1 MKKYLILLFVAAAAV
16 FQSCDNND
24 DLWDAIDDL
33 KSRVQALE
41 TQVNALND
49 NVKALQTLYSGATVS
64 EVKNED
70 GKCTITLTDGKKL
83 TLVSDIDALVPVVS
97 INEETGMWQYS
108 IGGGEPQS
116 LNVKA
121 VAEDGK
127 TPTFQVADDG
137 SWQVDLGDGQGWRDV
152 TYADGSKV
160 SAITDTPTED
170 KFFQTV
176 EVVGDSLH
184 IVMQNGDELDIPIVK
199 GFLCQIV
206 DGEGNVI
213 TDVQSFDMGVTK
225 EFTVN
230 MRGVDNTILTAP
242 EGWTASLSEPV
253 AGTDDMKTA
262 TLSVTSPAPTR
273 ATASTAKDV
282 SILASSGKYSC
293 IAKIQVES
301 TGIDPNAPRITVAV
315 STDVAATY
323 STLTFDVVLT
333 NATTWKYICK
343 PLSEQAPTADEIMST
358 GTEGSGTSVTVS
370 GLEGETDYTIY
381 VVAYADDQVSDVAS
395 AQNRTLVAPVDYY
408 TKGVDINGVIYNSES
423 VGATTSEIASEAT
436 TDYTITAPN
445 TPTVR
450 FIGRDNSDSYG
461 YVMAPTSSIAILAD
475 NIYIGRYSDEKPTIK
490 IGRFLALRNPGGTVA
505 FKNLVLNFET
515 EQESYL
521 FNFSG
526 TGGIGT
532 LIFEDCEIVFSDNA
546 KATSSMSFITGY
558 NGTGTIGNIIFR
570 NCKIRYTGSTTAYI
584 LNFTNSGSLDFSGLA
599 SVVLENNIIYSTQ
612 CSGKNCAFMS
622 ANNLDLSS
630 MALTVER
637 NTFVDLRGAGTTVNT
652 SALFVLKQFGSISCK
667 NNIFYSTTNSSYPTV
682 FSLTYDYADV
692 WQIDME
698 RTSNLAWGGSAWKM
712 YSQISNVFYPGS
724 SDEPK
729 PTITIPFAQSNP
741 LTTCNPADGVF
752 VVDSEYAGTY
762 GSTLE

>member
-127 TPTFQVADDG
+127 TPTFQVTDDG
-137 SWQVDLGDGQGWRDV
+137 YWQVDLGDGQGWRDV

-160 SAITDTPTED
+160 SAITSDPTED

-176 EVVGDSLH
+176 EVVDDSLH
-184 IVMQNGDELDIPIVK
+184 IVMQNGEVLDVPIVK

-301 TGIDPNAPRITVAV
+301 TGIDPTAPRITINN
-315 STDVAATY
+315 STDVPATH
-323 STLTFDVVLT
+323 STLTFDVELVNT
-333 NATTWKYICK
+333 TTWKYICR
-343 PLSEQAPTADEIMST
+343 PSNESAPTAQEIMDS
-358 GTEGSGTSVTVS
+358 GTEGSGTTVTVS
-370 GLEGETDYTIY
+370 DLDGETDYTIY
-381 VVAYADDQVSDVAS
+381 VVAYLDDRVSDVVS

-408 TKGVDINGVIYNSES
+408 TTGYEVGGVTYSSTTPDVQLITETSTISTKGVYFLDPKDGNVVVTLPKLATSDLVI
-423 VGATTSEIASEAT
+423 
-436 TDYTITAPN
+436 
-445 TPTVR
+445 
-450 FIGRDNSDSYG
+450 
-461 YVMAPTSSIAILAD
+461 
-475 NIYIGRYSDEKPTIK
+475 IGRYSNVKPKLEITGIQSFNGASGVGY
-490 IGRFLALRNPGGTVA
+490 I
-505 FKNLVLNFET
+505 FKNLDITASTGNYVFNYGSTTGEYANWVLEDCNISHTVADKVLSYFSNGASSVKNILVRNNRISLSVSKDAGATRLINFNATAAANTQSIIVENNNIYAP
-515 EQESYL
+515 QYVA
-521 FNFSG
+521 N
-526 TGGIGT
+526 GT
-532 LIFEDCEIVFSDNA
+532 LIFMP
-546 KATSSMSFITGY
+546 TS
-558 NGTGTIGNIIFR
+558 GT
-570 NCKIRYTGSTTAYI
+570 STSQ
-584 LNFTNSGSLDFSGLA
+584 LSV
-599 SVVLENNIIYSTQ
+599 SVVN
-612 CSGKNCAFMS
+612 
-622 ANNLDLSS
+622 
-630 MALTVER
+630 
-637 NTFVDLRGAGTTVNT
+637 NTFVNYIGQPNGFINLTGAQQLDVQNNIFWAQDGYSVTAYMFRFYVITEVP
-652 SALFVLKQFGSISCK
+652 SAMNVT
-667 NNIFYSTTNSSYPTV
+667 NNIFYGLKSDDSWAMYHKDTSCSTTVTV
-682 FSLTYDYADV
+682 TRESTDPFAGGTFSLETGTF
-692 WQIDME
+692 I
-698 RTSNLAWGGSAWKM
+698 
-712 YSQISNVFYPGS
+712 PGS
-724 SDEPK
+724 S
-729 PTITIPFAQSNP
+729 
-741 LTTCNPADGVF
+741 
-752 VVDSEYAGTY
+752 YAGY
-762 GSTLE
+762 GSTLQ

>member
-1 MKKYLILLFVAAAAV
+1 MKKYLILLFVAAAAA

-24 DLWDAIDDL
+24 DLWDAVDDL

-127 TPTFQVADDG
+127 TPTFQVDDEG
-137 SWQVDLGDGQGWRDV
+137 YWQVNLGDGKWQYV
-152 TYADGSKV
+152 YYANTTDKV

-170 KFFQTV
+170 KFFETV
-176 EVVGDSLH
+176 AVEGDSLH
-184 IVMQNGDELDIPIVK
+184 IVMQGGEVLDIPIVQ

-242 EGWTASLSEPV
+242 EGWTAELSEPV
-253 AGTDDMKTA
+253 AGADDMKTA

-301 TGIDPNAPRITVAV
+301 TGIDPTAPRITINN
-315 STDVAATY
+315 STDVPATH
-323 STLTFDVVLT
+323 STLTFDVELVNT
-333 NATTWKYICK
+333 TTWKYICR
-343 PLSEQAPTADEIMST
+343 PSNESAPTAQEIMDS
-358 GTEGSGTSVTVS
+358 GTEGSGTTVTVS
-370 GLEGETDYTIY
+370 DLDGETDYTIY
-381 VVAYADDQVSDVAS
+381 AVAYLENRVSDVVS

-408 TKGVDINGVIYNSES
+408 TVGYEVDGVTYSSATPDVQLITETSTISTKGVYFLDPKDGNVVVTLPKLATSDLVI
-423 VGATTSEIASEAT
+423 
-436 TDYTITAPN
+436 
-445 TPTVR
+445 
-450 FIGRDNSDSYG
+450 
-461 YVMAPTSSIAILAD
+461 
-475 NIYIGRYSDEKPTIK
+475 IGRYSNVKPKLK
-490 IGRFLALRNPGGTVA
+490 ITGIQSFNGASGVGYI
-505 FKNLVLNFET
+505 FKNLDITASTGNYVFNYGSTTGEYANWVLEDCNISHTVADKVLSYFSNGASSVKNILVRNNRISLSVSKDAGATRLINFNATAAANTQSIIVENNNIYAP
-515 EQESYL
+515 QYVA
-521 FNFSG
+521 N
-526 TGGIGT
+526 GT
-532 LIFEDCEIVFSDNA
+532 LIFMP
-546 KATSSMSFITGY
+546 TS
-558 NGTGTIGNIIFR
+558 GT
-570 NCKIRYTGSTTAYI
+570 STSQ
-584 LNFTNSGSLDFSGLA
+584 LSV
-599 SVVLENNIIYSTQ
+599 SVVN
-612 CSGKNCAFMS
+612 
-622 ANNLDLSS
+622 
-630 MALTVER
+630 
-637 NTFVDLRGAGTTVNT
+637 NTFVNYIGQPNGFINLTGAQQLDVQNNIFWAQDGYSVTAYMFRFYVITEVP
-652 SALFVLKQFGSISCK
+652 SAMNVT
-667 NNIFYSTTNSSYPTV
+667 NNIFYGLKSDDSWAMYHKDTSCSTTVTV
-682 FSLTYDYADV
+682 TRESTDPFAGGTFSLETGTF
-692 WQIDME
+692 I
-698 RTSNLAWGGSAWKM
+698 
-712 YSQISNVFYPGS
+712 PGS
-724 SDEPK
+724 S
-729 PTITIPFAQSNP
+729 
-741 LTTCNPADGVF
+741 
-752 VVDSEYAGTY
+752 YAGY
-762 GSTLE
+762 GSTLQ

>member
-137 SWQVDLGDGQGWRDV
+137 CWQVDLGDGQGWRDV

-206 DGEGNVI
+206 TQTEG
-213 TDVQSFDMGVTK
+213 VQLFDMGVTK

-282 SILASSGKYSC
+282 SILATSGKYSC

-301 TGIDPNAPRITVAV
+301 TGIDPTAPRITINN
-315 STDVAATY
+315 STDVPATH
-323 STLTFDVVLT
+323 STLTFDVELVNT
-333 NATTWKYICK
+333 TTWKYICR
-343 PLSEQAPTADEIMST
+343 PSNESAPTAQEIMDS
-358 GTEGSGTSVTVS
+358 GTEGSGTTVTVS
-370 GLEGETDYTIY
+370 DLDGETDYTIY
-381 VVAYADDQVSDVAS
+381 VVAYLDDRVSDVVS

-408 TKGVDINGVIYNSES
+408 TTGYEVGGVTYSSTTPDVQLITETSTISTKGVYFLDPKDGNVVVTLPKLATSDLVI
-423 VGATTSEIASEAT
+423 
-436 TDYTITAPN
+436 
-445 TPTVR
+445 
-450 FIGRDNSDSYG
+450 
-461 YVMAPTSSIAILAD
+461 
-475 NIYIGRYSDEKPTIK
+475 IGRYSNVKPKLEITGIQSFNGASGVGY
-490 IGRFLALRNPGGTVA
+490 I
-505 FKNLVLNFET
+505 FKNLDITASTGNYVFNYGSTTGEYANWVLEDCNISHTVADKVLSYFSNGASSVKNILVRNNRISLSVSKDAGATRLINFNATAAANTQSIIVENNNIYAP
-515 EQESYL
+515 QYVA
-521 FNFSG
+521 N
-526 TGGIGT
+526 GT
-532 LIFEDCEIVFSDNA
+532 LIFMP
-546 KATSSMSFITGY
+546 TS
-558 NGTGTIGNIIFR
+558 GT
-570 NCKIRYTGSTTAYI
+570 STSQ
-584 LNFTNSGSLDFSGLA
+584 LSV
-599 SVVLENNIIYSTQ
+599 SVVN
-612 CSGKNCAFMS
+612 
-622 ANNLDLSS
+622 
-630 MALTVER
+630 
-637 NTFVDLRGAGTTVNT
+637 NTFVNYIGQPNGFINLTGAQQLDVQNNIFWAQDGYSVTAYMFRFYVITEVP
-652 SALFVLKQFGSISCK
+652 SAMNVT
-667 NNIFYSTTNSSYPTV
+667 NNIFYGLKSDDSWAMYHKDTSCSTTVTV
-682 FSLTYDYADV
+682 TRESTDPFAGGTFSLETGTF
-692 WQIDME
+692 I
-698 RTSNLAWGGSAWKM
+698 
-712 YSQISNVFYPGS
+712 PGS
-724 SDEPK
+724 S
-729 PTITIPFAQSNP
+729 
-741 LTTCNPADGVF
+741 
-752 VVDSEYAGTY
+752 YAGY
-762 GSTLE
+762 GSTLQ

>member
-1 MKKYLILLFVAAAAV
+1 MKKYLILLFVAAAAA

-33 KSRVQALE
+33 KGRVQALE

-49 NVKALQTLYSGATVS
+49 NVKALQTLYAGATVS

-152 TYADGSKV
+152 TYADGGKV

-301 TGIDPNAPRITVAV
+301 TGIDPTAPRITINN
-315 STDVAATY
+315 STDVPATH
-323 STLTFDVVLT
+323 STLTFDVELVNT
-333 NATTWKYICK
+333 TTWKYICR
-343 PLSEQAPTADEIMST
+343 PSNESAPTAQEIMDS
-358 GTEGSGTSVTVS
+358 GTEGSGTTVTVS
-370 GLEGETDYTIY
+370 DLDGETDYTIY
-381 VVAYADDQVSDVAS
+381 VVAYLENRVSDVVS

-408 TKGVDINGVIYNSES
+408 TVGYEVDGVTYSSATPDVQLITETSTISTKGVYFLDPKDGNVVVTLPKLATSDLVI
-423 VGATTSEIASEAT
+423 
-436 TDYTITAPN
+436 
-445 TPTVR
+445 
-450 FIGRDNSDSYG
+450 
-461 YVMAPTSSIAILAD
+461 
-475 NIYIGRYSDEKPTIK
+475 IGRYSNVKPKLK
-490 IGRFLALRNPGGTVA
+490 ITGIQSFNGASGVGYI
-505 FKNLVLNFET
+505 FKNLDITASTGNYVFNYGSTTGEYANWVLEDCNISHTVADKVLSYFSNGASSVKNILVRNNRISLSVSKDAGATRLINFNATAAANTQSIIVENNNIYAP
-515 EQESYL
+515 QYVA
-521 FNFSG
+521 N
-526 TGGIGT
+526 GT
-532 LIFEDCEIVFSDNA
+532 LIFMP
-546 KATSSMSFITGY
+546 TS
-558 NGTGTIGNIIFR
+558 GT
-570 NCKIRYTGSTTAYI
+570 STSQ
-584 LNFTNSGSLDFSGLA
+584 LSV
-599 SVVLENNIIYSTQ
+599 SVVN
-612 CSGKNCAFMS
+612 
-622 ANNLDLSS
+622 
-630 MALTVER
+630 
-637 NTFVDLRGAGTTVNT
+637 NTFVNYIGQPNGFINLTGAQQLDVQNNIFWAQDGYSVTAYMFRFYVITEVP
-652 SALFVLKQFGSISCK
+652 SAMNVT
-667 NNIFYSTTNSSYPTV
+667 NNIFYGLKSDDSWAMYHKDTSCSTTVTV
-682 FSLTYDYADV
+682 TRESTDPFAGGTFSLETGTF
-692 WQIDME
+692 I
-698 RTSNLAWGGSAWKM
+698 
-712 YSQISNVFYPGS
+712 PGS
-724 SDEPK
+724 S
-729 PTITIPFAQSNP
+729 
-741 LTTCNPADGVF
+741 
-752 VVDSEYAGTY
+752 YAGY
-762 GSTLE
+762 GSTLQ

>member
-301 TGIDPNAPRITVAV
+301 TGIDPTAPRITINN
-315 STDVAATY
+315 STDVPATH
-323 STLTFDVVLT
+323 STLTFDVELVNT
-333 NATTWKYICK
+333 TTWKYICR
-343 PLSEQAPTADEIMST
+343 PSNESAPTAQEIMDS
-358 GTEGSGTSVTVS
+358 GTEGSGTTVTVS
-370 GLEGETDYTIY
+370 DLDGETDYTIY
-381 VVAYADDQVSDVAS
+381 VVAYLDDRVSDVVS

-408 TKGVDINGVIYNSES
+408 TTGYEVGGVTYSSTTPDVQLITETSTISTKGVYFLDPKDGNVVVTLPKLATSDLVI
-423 VGATTSEIASEAT
+423 
-436 TDYTITAPN
+436 
-445 TPTVR
+445 
-450 FIGRDNSDSYG
+450 
-461 YVMAPTSSIAILAD
+461 
-475 NIYIGRYSDEKPTIK
+475 IGRYSNVKPKLEITGIQSFNGASGVGY
-490 IGRFLALRNPGGTVA
+490 I
-505 FKNLVLNFET
+505 FKNLDITASTGNYVFNYGSTTGEYANWVLEDCNISHTVADKVLSYFSNGASSVKNILVRNNRISLSVSKDAGATRLINFNATAAANTQSIIVENNNIYAP
-515 EQESYL
+515 QYVA
-521 FNFSG
+521 N
-526 TGGIGT
+526 GT
-532 LIFEDCEIVFSDNA
+532 LIFMP
-546 KATSSMSFITGY
+546 TS
-558 NGTGTIGNIIFR
+558 GT
-570 NCKIRYTGSTTAYI
+570 STSQ
-584 LNFTNSGSLDFSGLA
+584 LSV
-599 SVVLENNIIYSTQ
+599 SVVN
-612 CSGKNCAFMS
+612 
-622 ANNLDLSS
+622 
-630 MALTVER
+630 
-637 NTFVDLRGAGTTVNT
+637 NTFVNYIGQPNGFINLTGAQQLDVQNNIFWAQDGYSVTAYMFRFYVITEVP
-652 SALFVLKQFGSISCK
+652 SAMNVT
-667 NNIFYSTTNSSYPTV
+667 NNIFYGLKSDDSWAMYHKDTSCSTTVTV
-682 FSLTYDYADV
+682 TRESTDPFAGGTFSLETGTF
-692 WQIDME
+692 I
-698 RTSNLAWGGSAWKM
+698 
-712 YSQISNVFYPGS
+712 PGS
-724 SDEPK
+724 S
-729 PTITIPFAQSNP
+729 
-741 LTTCNPADGVF
+741 
-752 VVDSEYAGTY
+752 YAGY
-762 GSTLE
+762 GSTLQ

>member
-1 MKKYLILLFVAAAAV
+1 MKKYLILLFVAAAAA

-242 EGWTASLSEPV
+242 EGWTAELSEP
-253 AGTDDMKTA
+253 TDGADNLKVFE
-262 TLSVTSPAPTR
+262 LSVTSPAPTR

-301 TGIDPNAPRITVAV
+301 TGIDPTAPRITINN
-315 STDVAATY
+315 STDVPATH
-323 STLTFDVVLT
+323 STLTFDVELVNT
-333 NATTWKYICK
+333 TTWKYICR
-343 PLSEQAPTADEIMST
+343 PSNESAPTAQEIMDS
-358 GTEGSGTSVTVS
+358 GTEGSGTTVTVS
-370 GLEGETDYTIY
+370 DLEGETDYTIY
-381 VVAYADDQVSDVAS
+381 VVAYLDDRVSDVVS

-408 TKGVDINGVIYNSES
+408 TTGYEVGGVTYSSTTPDVQLITETSTISTKGVYFLDPKDGNVVVTLPKLATSDLVI
-423 VGATTSEIASEAT
+423 
-436 TDYTITAPN
+436 
-445 TPTVR
+445 
-450 FIGRDNSDSYG
+450 
-461 YVMAPTSSIAILAD
+461 
-475 NIYIGRYSDEKPTIK
+475 IGRYSNVKPKLEITGIQSFNGASGVGY
-490 IGRFLALRNPGGTVA
+490 I
-505 FKNLVLNFET
+505 FKNLDITASTGNYVFNYGSTTGEYANWVLEDCNISHTVADKVLSYFSNGASSVKNILVRNNRISLSVSKDAGATRLINFNATAAANTQSIIVENNNIYAP
-515 EQESYL
+515 QYVA
-521 FNFSG
+521 N
-526 TGGIGT
+526 GT
-532 LIFEDCEIVFSDNA
+532 LIFMP
-546 KATSSMSFITGY
+546 TS
-558 NGTGTIGNIIFR
+558 GT
-570 NCKIRYTGSTTAYI
+570 STSQ
-584 LNFTNSGSLDFSGLA
+584 LSV
-599 SVVLENNIIYSTQ
+599 SVVN
-612 CSGKNCAFMS
+612 
-622 ANNLDLSS
+622 
-630 MALTVER
+630 
-637 NTFVDLRGAGTTVNT
+637 NTFVNYIGQPNGFINLTGAQQLDVQNNIFWAQDGYSVTAYMFRFYVITEVP
-652 SALFVLKQFGSISCK
+652 SAMNVT
-667 NNIFYSTTNSSYPTV
+667 NNIFYGLKSDDSWAMYHKDTSCSTTVTV
-682 FSLTYDYADV
+682 TRESTDPFAGGTFSLETGTF
-692 WQIDME
+692 I
-698 RTSNLAWGGSAWKM
+698 
-712 YSQISNVFYPGS
+712 PGS
-724 SDEPK
+724 S
-729 PTITIPFAQSNP
+729 
-741 LTTCNPADGVF
+741 
-752 VVDSEYAGTY
+752 YAGY
-762 GSTLE
+762 GSTLQ

>member
-127 TPTFQVADDG
+127 TPTFQVDDEG
-137 SWQVDLGDGQGWRDV
+137 YWQVNLGDGKWQYV
-152 TYADGSKV
+152 YYANTTDKV

-170 KFFQTV
+170 KFFETV

-206 DGEGNVI
+206 TQTEG
-213 TDVQSFDMGVTK
+213 VQFFDMGVTK

-230 MRGVDNTILTAP
+230 MRGVENWILTAP
-242 EGWTASLSEPV
+242 EGWTAELSEPV

-301 TGIDPNAPRITVAV
+301 TGIDPTAPRITINN
-315 STDVAATY
+315 STDVPATH
-323 STLTFDVVLT
+323 STLTFDVELVNT
-333 NATTWKYICK
+333 TTWKYICR
-343 PLSEQAPTADEIMST
+343 PSNESAPTAQEIMDS
-358 GTEGSGTSVTVS
+358 GTEGSGTTVTVS
-370 GLEGETDYTIY
+370 DLDGETDYTIY
-381 VVAYADDQVSDVAS
+381 VVAYLDDRVSDVVS

-408 TKGVDINGVIYNSES
+408 TTGYEVGGVTYSSTTPDVQLITETSTISTKGVYFLDPKDGNVVVTLPKLATSDLVI
-423 VGATTSEIASEAT
+423 
-436 TDYTITAPN
+436 
-445 TPTVR
+445 
-450 FIGRDNSDSYG
+450 
-461 YVMAPTSSIAILAD
+461 
-475 NIYIGRYSDEKPTIK
+475 IGRYSNVKPKLEITGIQSFNGASGVGY
-490 IGRFLALRNPGGTVA
+490 I
-505 FKNLVLNFET
+505 FKNLDITASTGNYVFNYGSTTGEYANWVLEDCNISHTVADKVLSYFSNGASSVKNILVRNNRISLSVSKDAGATRLINFNATAAANTQSIIVENNNIYAP
-515 EQESYL
+515 QYVA
-521 FNFSG
+521 N
-526 TGGIGT
+526 GT
-532 LIFEDCEIVFSDNA
+532 LIFMP
-546 KATSSMSFITGY
+546 TS
-558 NGTGTIGNIIFR
+558 GT
-570 NCKIRYTGSTTAYI
+570 STSQ
-584 LNFTNSGSLDFSGLA
+584 LSV
-599 SVVLENNIIYSTQ
+599 SVVN
-612 CSGKNCAFMS
+612 
-622 ANNLDLSS
+622 
-630 MALTVER
+630 
-637 NTFVDLRGAGTTVNT
+637 NTFVNYIGQPNGFINLTGAQQLDVQNNIFWAQDGYSVTAYMFRFYVITEVP
-652 SALFVLKQFGSISCK
+652 SAMNVT
-667 NNIFYSTTNSSYPTV
+667 NNIFYGLKSDDSWAMYHKDTSCSTTVTV
-682 FSLTYDYADV
+682 TRESTDPFAGGTFSLETGTF
-692 WQIDME
+692 I
-698 RTSNLAWGGSAWKM
+698 
-712 YSQISNVFYPGS
+712 PGS
-724 SDEPK
+724 S
-729 PTITIPFAQSNP
+729 
-741 LTTCNPADGVF
+741 
-752 VVDSEYAGTY
+752 YAGY
-762 GSTLE
+762 GSTLQ

>member
-41 TQVNALND
+41 TQVNALNGNID
-49 NVKALQTLYSGATVS
+49 ALQKLYSGASVS
-64 EVKNED
+64 NVDINNET
-70 GKCTITLTDGKKL
+70 GKTTITLANGDIL
-83 TLVSDIDALVPVVS
+83 TLVSDIDALVPKIS
-97 INEETGMWQYS
+97 INENGMWECTVN
-108 IGGGEPQS
+108 GETTT
-116 LNVKA
+116 LGKA

-127 TPTFQVADDG
+127 TPKFQVDDEG
-137 SWQVDLGDGQGWRDV
+137 YWQVNLGDGKWQYV
-152 TYADGSKV
+152 YYANTTDKV
-160 SAITDTPTED
+160 SAITNKPTED

-176 EVVGDSLH
+176 EVVDDSLH
-184 IVMQNGDELDIPIVK
+184 IVMQNGEVLDVPIIK
-199 GFLCQIV
+199 DFLCQIV
-206 DGEGNVI
+206 DGEGHAI
-213 TDVQSFDMGVTK
+213 TDVQSFDMGITK
-225 EFTVN
+225 KFTVN
-230 MRGVDNTILTAP
+230 MRGVENWILTAP
-242 EGWTASLSEPV
+242 EGWTAELSEP
-253 AGTDDMKTA
+253 TDGADGLKVFE
-262 TLSVTSPAPTR
+262 LSVTSPAPTR

-282 SILASSGKYSC
+282 SILATSGKYSC

-301 TGIDPNAPRITVAV
+301 TGIDPNAPRITVTT
-315 STDVAATY
+315 STSVAPTY
-323 STLTFDVVLT
+323 ATLTFDVELVNT
-333 NATTWKYICK
+333 TTWKYICQ
-343 PLSEQAPTADEIMST
+343 PSSEQAPTADEIMAS
-358 GTEGSGTSVTVS
+358 GTDGSGTSVTVS

-381 VVAYADDQVSDVAS
+381 VVAYDGAAVSDVAS

>member
-108 IGGGEPQS
+108 IGGGEPQP

-184 IVMQNGDELDIPIVK
+184 IVMQNGDELDIPIVQ

-206 DGEGNVI
+206 TQTEG
-213 TDVQSFDMGVTK
+213 VQLFDMGVTK

-230 MRGVDNTILTAP
+230 MRGVENWILTAP
-242 EGWTASLSEPV
+242 EGWTAELSEP
-253 AGTDDMKTA
+253 TDGADNLKVFE
-262 TLSVTSPAPTR
+262 LSVTSPAPTR

-282 SILASSGKYSC
+282 SILASSGKYSR

-301 TGIDPNAPRITVAV
+301 TGIDPNAPRITV
-315 STDVAATY
+315 STSTSVVPTY
-323 STLTFDVVLT
+323 ATLTFDVVLT
-333 NATTWKYICK
+333 NATTWKYICQ
-343 PLSEQAPTADEIMST
+343 PSSEQAPTADEIMAS
-358 GTEGSGTSVTVS
+358 GTDGSGTSVTVS

-408 TKGVDINGVIYNSES
+408 TKGVEVNGSYYDQNSEGARLLEFAS
-423 VGATTSEIASEAT
+423 DATEDKLQINLPGSATVSFIGKNESSYDLYTKRDGGATISADHI
-436 TDYTITAPN
+436 
-445 TPTVR
+445 
-450 FIGRDNSDSYG
+450 FIGRY
-461 YVMAPTSSIAILAD
+461 T
-475 NIYIGRYSDEKPTIK
+475 DERPVIK
-490 IGRFLALRNPGGTVA
+490 IGNYIALRNVGGTVA
-505 FKNLVLNFET
+505 FKNLVVDCTET
-515 EQESYL
+515 PVNYSFLITSNNDGSQV
-521 FNFSG
+521 
-526 TGGIGT
+526 GGLEN
-532 LIFEDCEIVFSDNA
+532 LIFEDCEIIFSKPAVVSLSGAAAN
-546 KATSSMSFITGY
+546 S
-558 NGTGTIGNIIFR
+558 IGNMIFR
-570 NCKIRYTGSTTAYI
+570 NCKIAYTGTANSNFI
-584 LNFTNSGSLDFSGLA
+584 LGNMAGLTGADGFKSLVF
-599 SVVLENNIIYSTQ
+599 ENNIIYMTNEALATCVLFNGFVNSSQDYAFSNMAIKFTHNTVVNYLP
-612 CSGKNCAFMS
+612 SGGQGAVIVAYGCKSYDDMTY
-622 ANNLDLSS
+622 NL
-630 MALTVER
+630 
-637 NTFVDLRGAGTTVNT
+637 
-652 SALFVLKQFGSISCK
+652 
-667 NNIFYSTTNSSYPTV
+667 FYSSP
-682 FSLTYDYADV
+682 SLS
-692 WQIDME
+692 
-698 RTSNLAWGGSAWKM
+698 RG
-712 YSQISNVFYPGS
+712 SNVFGFRMNGGVPS
-724 SDEPK
+724 SIGTMTPNVGYGVFSKTTDTFKNYYGGEGAQM
-729 PTITIPFAQSNP
+729 TIFSESPFSNM
-741 LTTCNPADGVF
+741 DFERGVF
-752 VVDSEYAGTY
+752 VKTSEAAEY
-762 GSTLE
+762 GSTLQ